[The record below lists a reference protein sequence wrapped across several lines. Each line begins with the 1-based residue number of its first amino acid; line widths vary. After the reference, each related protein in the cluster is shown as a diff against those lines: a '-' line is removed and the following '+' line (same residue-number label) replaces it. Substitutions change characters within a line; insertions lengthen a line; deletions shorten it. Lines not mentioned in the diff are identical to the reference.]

1 MKHLAVNIAFGILL
15 VGWAV
20 QGLPWYWLL
29 PLFAVHG
36 GILFLGSYFI
46 QLNFFVKAH
55 CKGVETDKAVA
66 LTFDDGPDA
75 TFTPMLLDVLKKHK
89 AKATF
94 FLIGKNIAGNEGL
107 VQRMV
112 DEGHTVG
119 NHSYN
124 HAFWFDL
131 YPAKRVLEEL
141 KQTDETIKK
150 VIGKK
155 PLLFRPP
162 YGVTNPPIAKA
173 VKRGSYEVI
182 GWNVRSLD
190 TMVKTEVELAQR
202 VLPKCEKGNIF
213 LFHDTSETT
222 VKVIDQ
228 FLEKLTKDGL
238 RAMTVDELLDIKAYE
253 ID

>member
-20 QGLPWYWLL
+20 VGMPWYWLL

-36 GILFLGSYFI
+36 GILFFWSYFI

-55 CKGVETDKAVA
+55 CRGADTDKAVA

-75 TFTPMLLDVLKKHK
+75 TFTPMLLDVLKKHN

-94 FLIGKNIAGNEGL
+94 FLIGKNIAGSEGL

-141 KQTDETIKK
+141 KLTDETIKK

-173 VKRGSYEVI
+173 VKRGRYEVI

-190 TMVKTEVELAQR
+190 TMAKTEVELAQR
-202 VLPKCEKGNIF
+202 VFPKCEKGNIF
-213 LFHDTSETT
+213 LFHDTSEKT

-228 FLEKLTKDGL
+228 LLEKLTKDGL
-238 RAMTVDELLDIKAYE
+238 RAVTVDELLDIKAYE